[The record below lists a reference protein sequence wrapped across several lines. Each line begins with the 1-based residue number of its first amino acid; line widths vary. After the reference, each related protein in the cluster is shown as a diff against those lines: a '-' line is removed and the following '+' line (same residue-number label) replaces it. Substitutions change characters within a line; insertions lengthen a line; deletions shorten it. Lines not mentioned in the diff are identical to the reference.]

1 MRQKW
6 CVTRTNRSLS
16 ATSTAVFNLSELIAR
31 ALSFPSPLPTLG
43 EAIQTHFYGING
55 ARVSENKLLERR
67 ERRRETLQGVV
78 CQYVWH
84 TLCRLDSRGIL
95 SDVNSQLL
103 RSYRH
108 RLDGVRVYNKKTTI
122 FGTESKK
129 ERANSTFFQLI
140 DYAVHC
146 SCVLMSS
153 WEIASPK
160 KLSVVIFLL
169 LGIGRE
175 KKGKES
181 RPLAPSCVLYLNKNA
196 AFFSHTFI
204 KVKRNAEILWT
215 EFKCFFLFFFT

>member
-16 ATSTAVFNLSELIAR
+16 APSTGSVQFVRINSPGLVVS
-31 ALSFPSPLPTLG
+31 PPLPTLG

-160 KLSVVIFLL
+160 KIVGRNILL
-169 LGIGRE
+169 LGIG
-175 KKGKES
+175 
-181 RPLAPSCVLYLNKNA
+181 
-196 AFFSHTFI
+196 
-204 KVKRNAEILWT
+204 
-215 EFKCFFLFFFT
+215 